1 MFKIEIKFSSKYIIH
16 LECRKLIQL
25 LVPQDAGVRQRVL
38 HLVREKGD
46 AAGCPK
52 EKILSKKCKE
62 DKKNKKHE
70 GGHGE

>member
-1 MFKIEIKFSSKYIIH
+1 MFKIEVFLQIH
-16 LECRKLIQL
+16 HPSRMPQVLQL
-25 LVPQDAGVRQRVL
+25 MFPQDAGVRQRVL

-52 EKILSKKCKE
+52 EKILSKKCKD

>member
-1 MFKIEIKFSSKYIIH
+1 MPQV
-16 LECRKLIQL
+16 IQL

>member
-1 MFKIEIKFSSKYIIH
+1 MPQV
-16 LECRKLIQL
+16 IQL
-25 LVPQDAGVRQRVL
+25 MFPQDAGVRQRVL

-52 EKILSKKCKE
+52 EKILSKKCKD